1 MKKKIGKK
9 RKKSLKKESFKLV
22 NFSNKYLKTIYIW
35 RNEKSAIKNSLSK
48 KKFSYENH
56 KLWIRTKLKNR
67 SNMIFIF
74 LKNNRPVG
82 TCSVIKSKNYFN
94 FNYLIRK
101 SSRNK
106 GYAKIMLKK
115 IINLLKKSKIK
126 RKIIASVIKKNIQ
139 SLNLLSNNGFKI
151 ISMKKSYFILKL
163 QS

>member
-1 MKKKIGKK
+1 
-9 RKKSLKKESFKLV
+9 
-22 NFSNKYLKTIYIW
+22 
-35 RNEKSAIKNSLSK
+35 
-48 KKFSYENH
+48 
-56 KLWIRTKLKNR
+56 
-67 SNMIFIF
+67 MIFIF

-106 GYAKIMLKK
+106 GYAKIMLNK

-126 RKIIASVIKKNIQ
+126 RKIIASVIKKNVQ
-139 SLNLLSNNGFKI
+139 SLNLLSKNGFKI